1 MRSQS
6 FAKLIARLNRRD
18 IKRIEQSQ
26 TNTLLILGVRLT
38 RMIDKLKTIAQA
50 IKILKVPSIAVGLI
64 GLASFV
70 VIIFSSSSYE
80 DDLFLIPSIV
90 IVLWAMSTY
99 TFITTFSSIPE
110 KPNKSFKIVAKLKRN
125 IYRGWYWFIGIV
137 FLGTTLATIVLSYR
151 MVSIWIKDYYG

>member
-1 MRSQS
+1 
-6 FAKLIARLNRRD
+6 
-18 IKRIEQSQ
+18 
-26 TNTLLILGVRLT
+26 
-38 RMIDKLKTIAQA
+38 MIDKFKIIAQT

-64 GLASFV
+64 GLASTF
-70 VIIFSSSSYE
+70 VIIFRPSSHE

-99 TFITTFSSIPE
+99 TFITTFCSIPE
-110 KPNKSFKIVAKLKRN
+110 KPTKSFKIIAKLKRN
-125 IYRGWYWFIGIV
+125 IYRGWYWLIGVV